1 MKKGP
6 ETLDRVMG
14 YLTAEITVEVVV
26 PKERP
31 VCRYCQ
37 GWLDYDERVRRHYC
51 RLTQEPLVDPDGD
64 IWFRCP
70 LRGEV
75 ENA

>member
-14 YLTAEITVEVVV
+14 YLTAEITVKVVV

-37 GWLDYDERVRRHYC
+37 GWLDYARGYGEDERR
-51 RLTQEPLVDPDGD
+51 
-64 IWFRCP
+64 
-70 LRGEV
+70 
-75 ENA
+75 A